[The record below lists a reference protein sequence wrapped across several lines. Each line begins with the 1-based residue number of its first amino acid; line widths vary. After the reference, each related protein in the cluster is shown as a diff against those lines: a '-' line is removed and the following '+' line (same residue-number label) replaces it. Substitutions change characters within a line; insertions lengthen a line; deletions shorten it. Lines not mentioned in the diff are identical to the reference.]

1 MSQRRRPAAFKL
13 DDVRFEES
21 EAAAERAIESADP
34 VVVRG
39 ADPFDLDAIDTL
51 PAGVP
56 AEAGSRRSRLSRWIW
71 IGAGGLVTLALGLA
85 VDQLLRELFA
95 RLDWLGWAGV
105 ALTVVL
111 VVGLIGLAIRELVG
125 LLRLRRL
132 GTIRELATEA
142 ASEDDR
148 KKALDASR
156 QLVALYE
163 SRAETARG
171 RAALKGHLAEIIDG
185 RDLVGLAER
194 ELILPLDEA
203 ARRLIL
209 DSAKR
214 VSLVTAISP
223 RALVDI
229 FFVVSEI
236 VRLIRRL
243 ASLYGGRPGMLGFI
257 RLSRTVITHLAI
269 TGGLAAGDSLV
280 QQLLGQGIAGRIS
293 ARLGEGVV
301 NGMLT
306 ARVGIAAI
314 DVCRPLPFLN
324 GRPPRLGDVLGELTK
339 VAERTN
345 SSAK

>member
-1 MSQRRRPAAFKL
+1 MSERRKPAAFRL
-13 DDVRFEES
+13 DEVRFEES

-39 ADPFDLDAIDTL
+39 ADPFDPDEIDTL
-51 PAGVP
+51 PAGVASP
-56 AEAGSRRSRLSRWIW
+56 RRSGLARWIW

-85 VDQLLRELFA
+85 VDQLVRNLFA
-95 RLDWLGWAGV
+95 RIDWLGWVGV
-105 ALTVVL
+105 ALTAIL

-125 LLRLRRL
+125 LLRLRKL
-132 GTIRELATEA
+132 GAIRELGAEA
-142 ASEDDR
+142 AKDDDR
-148 KKALDASR
+148 KKALDASH

-163 SRAETARG
+163 GRAETARG
-171 RAALKGHLAEIIDG
+171 RAALKAHLGEIIDG

-194 ELILPLDEA
+194 ELLLPLDEA
-203 ARRLIL
+203 ARRLVL

-223 RALVDI
+223 RALVDL
-229 FFVVSEI
+229 FFVLSEI

-243 ASLYGGRPGMLGFI
+243 AALYGGRPGMLGFI
-257 RLSRTVITHLAI
+257 RLGRTVLTHLAI

-280 QQLLGQGIAGRIS
+280 QQLLGQGLAARIS
-293 ARLGEGVV
+293 AKLGEGVV

-324 GRPPRLGDVLGELTK
+324 GRPPRLGDVLAELTRG
-339 VAERTN
+339 AEKAN
-345 SSAK
+345 PPGK

>member
-1 MSQRRRPAAFKL
+1 MSQRRRPAAFRL

-21 EAAAERAIESADP
+21 EAAAERATESADP

-39 ADPFDLDAIDTL
+39 ADPFDPDQIDTL
-51 PAGVP
+51 PAGV
-56 AEAGSRRSRLSRWIW
+56 AAVSARRLRLSRWIW

-95 RLDWLGWAGV
+95 RLDWLGWIGV
-105 ALTVVL
+105 ALTAVL
-111 VVGLIGLAIRELVG
+111 VLSLLALTIRELVG

-132 GTIRELATEA
+132 GAIRTLAA
-142 ASEDDR
+142 AAAAEDDR

-156 QLVALYE
+156 QLIALYE
-163 SRAETARG
+163 PRAETARG
-171 RAALKGHLAEIIDG
+171 RAALKAHLAEIIDG

-194 ELILPLDEA
+194 ELLLPMDEA

-209 DSAKR
+209 ESAKR

-243 ASLYGGRPGMLGFI
+243 ATLYGGRPGLIGFV
-257 RLSRTVITHLAI
+257 RLTRTVLTHLAV

-280 QQLLGQGIAGRIS
+280 QQLLGQGLAARIS
-293 ARLGEGVV
+293 AKLGEGVV

-306 ARVGIAAI
+306 ARVGIAAV
-314 DVCRPLPFLN
+314 DVCRPLPFLT
-324 GRPPRLGDVLGELTK
+324 GRPPRLSDVLGELTR
-339 VAERTN
+339 VAEKAN
-345 SSAK
+345 PSAK